1 MADSTTLSMFRSE
14 ALDARGRIEALP
26 TTMHVTDSWTRAVI
40 AGVALTICA
49 ALVAST
55 QVVVPIQIPAS
66 GVVVD
71 RSGYLL
77 TAVPASAGGF
87 VEDSRLAWFQIAT
100 S

>member
-40 AGVALTICA
+40 GGVALTICA

-55 QVVVPIQIPAS
+55 QVVVPRSRPAAS
-66 GVVVD
+66 W
-71 RSGYLL
+71 S
-77 TAVPASAGGF
+77 TAQA
-87 VEDSRLAWFQIAT
+87 IC
-100 S
+100 